1 MGLLIVAGD
10 ARLSVVL
17 WLLLAAA
24 LMLTFWECK
33 ERGYR
38 RKVTLWWLS
47 FVAITHVV
55 GYIILR
61 LVRAPKN
68 AAK

>member
-1 MGLLIVAGD
+1 M
-10 ARLSVVL
+10 
-17 WLLLAAA
+17 LAAA
-24 LMLTFWECK
+24 IGLTFWECK

-38 RKVTLWWLS
+38 RKVLLWWLS

-61 LVRAPKN
+61 LVPPPKKPHN
-68 AAK
+68 KLPKEL